1 MLIAKI
7 FGFKVLSQ
15 DLEPEFQ
22 YFEQRFHYLII
33 LRNPSDWPP
42 IMPVMQPSRL

>member
-22 YFEQRFHYLII
+22 YFEQDVTI
-33 LRNPSDWPP
+33 
-42 IMPVMQPSRL
+42 